1 MDNNTLWAIALVA
14 GAVVLLVVLALLLV
28 LYRYVKGIDTE
39 VSALDT
45 VGGQVAGNTVKI
57 RDLLTTAAAL
67 SKIRTEVDIHDR
79 YLSGQ

>member
-1 MDNNTLWAIALVA
+1 LWAIALVA